1 MRASV
6 LTLGGAAE
14 SLFVLTV
21 FRLNTRVDQTGR
33 LKQGECHQK
42 MRKKAFPF
50 RDKTDGEV
58 IMLRHLF

>member
-21 FRLNTRVDQTGR
+21 FRLNTRFTNRPLEAGR
-33 LKQGECHQK
+33 MSSKDE
-42 MRKKAFPF
+42 KKGVSF
-50 RDKTDGEV
+50 
-58 IMLRHLF
+58 